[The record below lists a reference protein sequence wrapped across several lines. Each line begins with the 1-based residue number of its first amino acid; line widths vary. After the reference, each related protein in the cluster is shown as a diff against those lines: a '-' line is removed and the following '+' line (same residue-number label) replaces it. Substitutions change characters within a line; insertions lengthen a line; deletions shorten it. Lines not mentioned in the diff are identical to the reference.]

1 MLYAVFIFLF
11 GLIIG
16 SFLNVVIYRLP
27 RGESVVG
34 PFSFCP
40 LCGRRL
46 RAYDL
51 VPVLSYLWLKGRCR
65 YCQGVISPLYPLVE
79 ALTGVLFLLIYIQYG
94 VSFTSLSGMVLVSFL
109 LPASFIDIEHGII
122 PDKITYT
129 GFMAGIVLSFFTI
142 GFKSAFLGGLVF
154 SLFYLV
160 IALVSR
166 GGMGGGD
173 VKLAAL
179 IGSFVG
185 LEGIL
190 AVFIISSL
198 AGGIFALML
207 LLTGRGNRRT
217 EIKFGPFLAF
227 SAYLVWMYGS
237 DIINLYWLMWRGM

>member
-1 MLYAVFIFLF
+1 M
-11 GLIIG
+11 
-16 SFLNVVIYRLP
+16 
-27 RGESVVG
+27 
-34 PFSFCP
+34 
-40 LCGRRL
+40 
-46 RAYDL
+46 
-51 VPVLSYLWLKGRCR
+51 PVLSYLWLKGRCR